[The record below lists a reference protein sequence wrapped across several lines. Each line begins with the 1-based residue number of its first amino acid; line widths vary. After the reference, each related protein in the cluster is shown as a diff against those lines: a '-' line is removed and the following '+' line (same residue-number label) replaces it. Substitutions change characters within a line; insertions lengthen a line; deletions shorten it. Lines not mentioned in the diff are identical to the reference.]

1 MALISCKNL
10 CIGYNNKQVVENL
23 TFCVEKSD
31 YLCIVGENGSGKSTL
46 MKTILGLRRPI
57 SGELI
62 FSEGL
67 RKNEIGYLPQQTE
80 AQKDFPTSAYEVVL
94 SGTLNSRHPLLPFYT
109 KKQKSAAMGNMEL
122 LGIADL
128 KKKCFRELSGGQKQR
143 VLLARALCATTK
155 LILLDEPTTA
165 LDPEAA
171 DEMYSVIKRLHES
184 GIAVIMISHDTEKAV
199 KYATHILHVAG
210 RPKFFGTV
218 KDYLETDLG
227 KNAIERGRRDA

>member
-1 MALISCKNL
+1 
-10 CIGYNNKQVVENL
+10 
-23 TFCVEKSD
+23 
-31 YLCIVGENGSGKSTL
+31 
-46 MKTILGLRRPI
+46 MKTILGLNRPI

-62 FSEGL
+62 FSDGL

-109 KKQKSAAMGNMEL
+109 KKQKSVADSNMEL

-171 DEMYSVIKRLHES
+171 EEMYSVIERLHKS
-184 GIAVIMISHDTEKAV
+184 GIAVIMISHDTETAV
-199 KYATHILHVAG
+199 EYATHVLHVAG

-218 KDYLETDLG
+218 KDYLATDSG
-227 KNAIERGRRDA
+227 RNAIEGGRRNA

>member
-122 LGIADL
+122 LGITDL

-165 LDPEAA
+165 LDPEAEE
-171 DEMYSVIKRLHES
+171 EMYSVIKRLHES
-184 GIAVIMISHDTEKAV
+184 GIAVIMISHDTETAT